1 MKRIGIFGGTFNPP
15 HVGHLCAA
23 QFAQQA
29 LKLDKVLLIPGFRM
43 PHKDSTSDD
52 PTPCQRLQML
62 RLAVASREGLE
73 VSDLEI
79 AREGISY
86 TWETVAQLREQY
98 PDAELYLLLGSDKF
112 SSIAQWKNCDRIF
125 AETVLVALCRGEKDE
140 LARMESVQQTL
151 HEMGAQTVVLE
162 NTVTAIASSDVRR
175 LLAFGCVPE
184 QLPEPVGRYI
194 QANGL
199 YGINKDCRQLPLD
212 ALEQVVVSLLKPS
225 RVAHVLGCRQTAVE
239 LAKRYG
245 ADETDAARAA
255 LLHDITKA
263 LDGPLQL
270 TLARA
275 HGIILDEFS
284 EKHPKTLHALTGS
297 WIAEHIFGENKAV
310 VEAIRWHTTGKANM
324 NLLEKIIY
332 VADYMEPNRDFPGV
346 DSLRELAWR
355 DITQATRMGLEFTLA
370 HLKNQGS
377 AVSPESRQ
385 ALQHLMDTGHGPA

>member
-15 HVGHLCAA
+15 HVGHLRAA

-62 RLAVASREGLE
+62 RLAVASREGLV

-212 ALEQVVVSLLKPS
+212 VLEQVVVSLLKPS
-225 RVAHVLGCRQTAVE
+225 RVAHVLGCRQTAVA

-270 TLARA
+270 TLCHAY
-275 HGIILDEFS
+275 GTMLDAFS
-284 EKHPKTLHALTGS
+284 ADNPKTLHALTGS
-297 WIAEHIFGENKAV
+297 LVADRIFGENAAV
-310 VEAIRWHTTGKANM
+310 VDAIRWHTTGKQNM

-346 DSLRELAWR
+346 ETLRQLAYE
-355 DITQATRMGLEFTLA
+355 DIDKALKLGLQMTLDM
-370 HLKNQGS
+370 LRRQMRQI
-377 AVSPESRQ
+377 SPQSQEALAYLESC
-385 ALQHLMDTGHGPA
+385 GV